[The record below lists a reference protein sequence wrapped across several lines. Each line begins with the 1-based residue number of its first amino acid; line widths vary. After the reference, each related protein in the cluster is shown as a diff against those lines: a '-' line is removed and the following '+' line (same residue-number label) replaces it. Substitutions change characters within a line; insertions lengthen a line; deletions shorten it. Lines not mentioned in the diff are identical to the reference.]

1 MSEQYKPS
9 SEEIKKAIISKIMA
23 LSAVSQAHGQMT
35 DDGQAAFIGAAIVLI
50 LKVSQNESHV
60 MLLDKYLDQFVD
72 EVDILTK
79 EKTVMEYLVNAKLHA
94 QN

>member
-1 MSEQYKPS
+1 MSKPNRKQ

-23 LSAVSQAHGQMT
+23 LSVVSQAHGQMT
-35 DDGQAAFIGAAIVLI
+35 DDGQAAFIGAAIGLI

-72 EVDILTK
+72 EVDILTG
-79 EKTVMEYLVNAKLHA
+79 EKTEIEYLVNAKLHS